1 MLVEEDSRNTDGSPP
16 DGDPMII
23 SKAARAQAVSSTTPH
38 ENDRTTLEHG
48 RLATIGALT
57 AGLGHDL
64 RNAIA
69 PALLRLDTLADAP
82 NLSEGTLRELRA
94 IRRSIGEMQHIA
106 AGLHLLAADP
116 VADAAVPC
124 RTKLSNWWSDL
135 LPLVH
140 AAASPGT
147 LLQAD
152 IPTTLG
158 LVSIPPQVLA
168 QVVMALVMNARELMQ
183 ANASPHLLISA
194 RKSGHSLLLT
204 VEHAGHTPSGRR
216 TSHPVDARLV
226 DSPIESMSGLGIVRM
241 RELLRA
247 HDADLVLS
255 EYSSDGGRFEISL
268 SLCDESLETND
279 QAPVART
286 TVEAPFSVLCIDD
299 NELLIDALESRLA
312 LEAGFS
318 ALHRAVP
325 LTDSVAIVARLQ
337 PTVVLLDYDLPDG
350 IDALHVLERI
360 VQESPASCV
369 IVFTGFPNS
378 QLVTDAMAL
387 GAKGFV
393 SKGIESDR
401 LIAAIHRVRSGEKV
415 IELDA

>member
-1 MLVEEDSRNTDGSPP
+1 
-16 DGDPMII
+16 MIM
-23 SKAARAQAVSSTTPH
+23 SKTARAEAVPSTNESDH
-38 ENDRTTLEHG
+38 DRATLEHG

-82 NLSEGTLRELRA
+82 NLTEGTHRELRA
-94 IRRSIGEMQHIA
+94 IRSSIGEMQHIA

-116 VADAAVPC
+116 VGDAAVPC
-124 RTKLSNWWSDL
+124 TTKLSNWWQDL

-147 LLQAD
+147 LLRAD
-152 IPTTLG
+152 IPETLG
-158 LVSIPPQVLA
+158 LVSVPPQVLA
-168 QVVMALVMNARELMQ
+168 QVVMGLVMNARELMQ
-183 ANASPHLLISA
+183 GNPSPRLLMSA
-194 RKSGHSLLLT
+194 RKASNSVLLT
-204 VEHAGHTPSGRR
+204 LEHAGRTPSIDTTVQR
-216 TSHPVDARLV
+216 VNARLV
-226 DSPIESMSGLGIVRM
+226 DSPIDSISGLGIAKM

-255 EYSSDGGRFEISL
+255 EYSSDGGRFEL
-268 SLCDESLETND
+268 RLALCGDTIETNFHI
-279 QAPVART
+279 AAARASI
-286 TVEAPFSVLCIDD
+286 VEPFSVLCIDD
-299 NELLIDALESRLA
+299 NELLIDALESRLQ
-312 LEAGFS
+312 LEAGFTK
-318 ALHRAVP
+318 LHRAVP
-325 LTDSVAIVARLQ
+325 LTNSVAIVARAR

-350 IDALHVLERI
+350 IDALQVLERI
-360 VQESPASCV
+360 VHESPATRV

-387 GAKGFV
+387 GAHGFV

-401 LIAAIHRVRSGEKV
+401 LIAAIHRVRNGEDV